1 MKRVL
6 SIGLILLV
14 AFTCFIV
21 ASKNAQAKGL
31 AAQTTLSDQAQG
43 WWLLHEYHDRI
54 LNNRKVGEFSFE
66 PPVWDAIVIHVT
78 GDSVF
83 SSGNVIPIKVTARQ
97 SGDTIR
103 TESMTSSA
111 TYFIYKKKKK
121 ELIVEFTN
129 SKGVREVFHYRM
141 FRSNEFVSLTK
152 GLFDR
157 KEFWPLRANYHKWL
171 SDYLLVGTYT
181 CVNDQSKLILGTD
194 ESVIGFQKWPAFK
207 IDDFFGTIHWTEKND
222 RIRFE
227 VSNKTGAF
235 KDYNWRW
242 SNDTL
247 ILRPFLGQSIESYK
261 IGQQELKY
269 VRQVPN

>member
-1 MKRVL
+1 MKKVL
-6 SIGLILLV
+6 FIGLGLLIAV
-14 AFTCFIV
+14 TCFIA
-21 ASKNAQAKGL
+21 ASKNAQAKRL
-31 AAQTTLSDQAQG
+31 AAKTTLSDQAQG
-43 WWLLHEYHDRI
+43 WWLLHEYHDSI
-54 LNNRKVGEFSFE
+54 LNNRQVGVFSFE
-66 PPVWDAIVIHVT
+66 SPVWDAIVIYIT
-78 GDSVF
+78 ADSVF
-83 SSGNVIPIKVTARQ
+83 SSGNIIPMNVTARHT
-97 SGDTIR
+97 GDTVR
-103 TESMTSSA
+103 GGSMNSSD

-129 SKGVREVFHYRM
+129 SKGVREVFHYRL

-157 KEFWPLRANYHKWL
+157 KEFWPLRTNYHKWL
-171 SDYLLVGTYT
+171 TNYLLVGTYT
-181 CVNDQSKLILGTD
+181 CVTDQSTLILSAD
-194 ESVIGFQKWPAFK
+194 ETVSGFQKWPAYK
-207 IDDFFGTIHWTEKND
+207 VDDFFGTVHWTEKND
-222 RIRFE
+222 RVRFE
-227 VSNKTGAF
+227 VPNKTGAF